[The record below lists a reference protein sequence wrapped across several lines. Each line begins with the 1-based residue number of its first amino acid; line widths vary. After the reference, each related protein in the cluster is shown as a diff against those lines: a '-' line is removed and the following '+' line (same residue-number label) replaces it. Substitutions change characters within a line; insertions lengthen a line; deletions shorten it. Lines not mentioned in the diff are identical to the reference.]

1 MKWKE
6 RWKLKASDFDIRERD
21 TERERERE
29 MGHSSLPGLE
39 EKEEIEGDKRW
50 DASPCVFFHV

>member
-1 MKWKE
+1 
-6 RWKLKASDFDIRERD
+6 
-21 TERERERE
+21 

-50 DASPCVFFHV
+50 DASACVFFLV

>member
-1 MKWKE
+1 
-6 RWKLKASDFDIRERD
+6 
-21 TERERERE
+21 

-50 DASPCVFFHV
+50 DASACVFFPCVGTLSIPHLIVREKF